1 MKRRWLAFSV
11 VVLALT
17 TASAS
22 SRADEPGSPAA
33 SGTAVLTQEE
43 ALARFRT
50 GSYELLARK
59 YEVSAARADVLGAG
73 LLANPQVGVTGAF
86 LLHGVPSGGN
96 KELYLTVTQ
105 NAPFAGQLGLRRDAA
120 KGFATAAE
128 RELAAEAWL
137 LANEVRLA
145 YVDLQVA
152 DARLEAI
159 ERAAADLGRVERV
172 IGERV
177 GAGANPPY
185 DKARVTMERSA
196 LLERRTEAEA
206 AVLAARTAL
215 AEAIGRGV
223 SPASLR
229 VEKISGEP
237 ATVPDDGRPLVEEG
251 KKRRAELAAAEA
263 RVTASLLRVA
273 AARRGVV
280 PAPDVTLGY
289 SHYFDIPNGAGSA
302 SGGAFVAG
310 LSFPIPVFDRAQ
322 GAVGRGNAEAEAE
335 RARARRVELTI
346 EREIE
351 LAHATVLVRKKAF
364 VAYRDTISSDV
375 ERLRQMA
382 EVSYREGRATI
393 LELLDAY
400 GTYANARLRAIDLDG
415 AARRAVILL
424 ERAVGPRDPGARSP

>member
-22 SRADEPGSPAA
+22 SRADEPGGPAA
-33 SGTAVLTQEE
+33 SGTVVLTQEE
-43 ALARFRT
+43 ALARFRV
-50 GSYELLARK
+50 GSFDLLAKK

-73 LLANPQVGVTGAF
+73 LLANPQIGVTGAF

-137 LANEVRLA
+137 LANDVRLA
-145 YVDLQVA
+145 HLDLQLA

-159 ERAAADLGRVERV
+159 VRAEGDLAHVER
-172 IGERV
+172 IIAERV
-177 GAGANPPY
+177 TAGANAPY
-185 DKARVTMERSA
+185 DKARVAMERSA

-215 AEAIGRGV
+215 AETIGKGV
-223 SPASLR
+223 SPTTLR
-229 VEKISGEP
+229 ADKLAGEP
-237 ATVPDDGRPLVEEG
+237 AIVPEDARALADEAKR
-251 KKRRAELAAAEA
+251 RRAELAAAEA
-263 RVTASLLRVA
+263 RVTASLLRVD

-289 SHYFDIPNGAGSA
+289 SHYFDIPVGTGTA
-302 SGGAFVAG
+302 SGGALVAG
-310 LSFPIPVFDRAQ
+310 LSFPVPLFDRAQ

-335 RARARRVELTI
+335 RARARRTELSI
-346 EREIE
+346 EREVE
-351 LAHATVLVRKKAF
+351 LAHATALVRRKAF
-364 VAYRDTISSDV
+364 VAYRDTVSADV

-382 EVSYREGRATI
+382 EVAYREGRATI

-400 GTYANARLRAIDLDG
+400 GTYASARVRAIDLEG
-415 AARRAVILL
+415 AARRGVMVL
-424 ERAVGPRDPGARSP
+424 ERAVGPRDPNGR